1 MYPDLSLKEKVTH
14 GTPGNPIHALH
25 FTTGEGTPFPDH
37 FFVTRHW
44 HNYVEI
50 IYILKGTYQ
59 FEINLENHHLSQ
71 GDICILNSEELHQI
85 TGLEP
90 DTSHAVVLFDPRI
103 LDFSYKD
110 EWEQA
115 YISPF
120 LERTLLFQN
129 ILRPEDPGYPD
140 AVSVVKQLITESL
153 EKNSG
158 WYIHSKLLLLKL
170 FSHMSEQHMLLPTK
184 EVLSPADTRKIE
196 RYKSVISYIEAHYS
210 LPVSLQQMADTIPC
224 NSQYLCRFFK
234 EISGVTPT
242 QYLIHYR
249 VEQACAQLLATS
261 KPVTDIALD
270 CGFENISYFIRKF
283 KEIKGCT
290 PKEYRN
296 MHLNMYLDACTQ

>member
-14 GTPGNPIHALH
+14 GTPRNPIHALH

-37 FFVTRHW
+37 FFVSRHW
-44 HNYVEI
+44 HGYVEI
-50 IYILKGTYQ
+50 LYILKGNYQ
-59 FEINLENHHLSQ
+59 FEINLENHYLSQ

-110 EWEQA
+110 EWEQM

-120 LERTLLFQN
+120 LEHALLFQN
-129 ILRPEDPGYPD
+129 ILRPEDSGYAAIAAD
-140 AVSVVKQLITESL
+140 VKKLLKESL
-153 EKNSG
+153 EQSSG
-158 WYIHSKLLLLKL
+158 WYIRSKLLLLKL
-170 FSHMSEQHMLLPTK
+170 FSNMSEQHMLLPTK
-184 EVLSPADTRKIE
+184 EVISPADTRKIE
-196 RYKSVISYIEAHYS
+196 RYKSVISYIETNYS
-210 LPVSLQQMADTIPC
+210 RPVSLEQMAGTIPC

-242 QYLIHYR
+242 QYLINYR
-249 VEQACAQLLATS
+249 VEQACARLLAS
-261 KPVTDIALD
+261 SQSVTEIALD

-283 KEIKGCT
+283 KELKGCT
-290 PKEYRN
+290 PKEYREVSPGW
-296 MHLNMYLDACTQ
+296 QF